1 MYLDQFD
8 SSCLLLTSSPTPP
21 TTTPSQLHLSPS
33 HIFQPHKV
41 HLVLPVQ
48 SVHGV
53 GPSTDAGITP
63 QGSHL
68 QRQWTLLLPDI
79 NYKSSP
85 WHKALWLPFPAM
97 LGGMSL
103 ELLYVLC
110 MLLQLLSVHT
120 CSCPNVSR
128 NHSFAAALHY
138 LWLLQSPLSGW
149 SWPLKRG
156 CDIEMCHLGLALQD
170 LFIRSLL
177 TCQSLSSVY

>member
-1 MYLDQFD
+1 MPLIDLLSCTTHYD
-8 SSCLLLTSSPTPP
+8 SLPIAS
-21 TTTPSQLHLSPS
+21 LSLS
-33 HIFQPHKV
+33 HFSAPQS
-41 HLVLPVQ
+41 Q

-53 GPSTDAGITP
+53 GPSTDAWITP

-68 QRQWTLLLPDI
+68 QRQWTLLQPDI

-85 WHKALWLPFPAM
+85 WHKALLLPFPAM

-110 MLLQLLSVHT
+110 MLLLQLLSVHT

-149 SWPLKRG
+149 AWPLKRG
-156 CDIEMCHLGLALQD
+156 CDIEMSHLGLALQD
-170 LFIRSLL
+170 LLIRSLL